1 MAADDNP
8 MKKAPS
14 PVDRHVGNR
23 VRMRRITVGMSQEK
37 LGEALGVTFQQIQ
50 KYEKGSNRISAS
62 RMQNIAQTLGVPVS
76 YFFDGAPR
84 DESLGMAVGF
94 AESQQ
99 ADYAA
104 DIFATPE
111 GVALARAF
119 ASIQDPKVRRRVV
132 DLVTTLVEGQK
143 RD

>member
-1 MAADDNP
+1 MSADDNL

-14 PVDRHVGNR
+14 PVDRHVGSR

-62 RMQNIAQTLGVPVS
+62 RMQNIAQVLGVPVS

-84 DESLGMAVGF
+84 DEGLAMASGF
-94 AESQQ
+94 AESGQ
-99 ADYAA
+99 ADYAV
-104 DIFATPE
+104 DIFTTPE

-119 ASIQDPKVRRRVV
+119 ASIEDPKVRRRVV
-132 DLVTTLVEGQK
+132 DLVTTLVEGQRK
-143 RD
+143 D